1 IDLSRAPRVRAYRA
15 PARALR
21 ARVRRRTGRHRRP
34 GTRQQRGV
42 PALGARRRVGCAPA
56 RDRLPASGGAGRPG
70 GRPHLGGDGAGDHV
84 RAAHRDPAGER
95 SPGARPGALAVVSRE
110 RPHRATPTAR
120 SGAER
125 ALLLLAREH
134 PMPPSPAVPDVARVI
149 QLAVAPVFLLSGVG
163 VTLTVLTSR
172 LSRIVDRARS
182 L

>member
-1 IDLSRAPRVRAYRA
+1 L
-15 PARALR
+15 
-21 ARVRRRTGRHRRP
+21 
-34 GTRQQRGV
+34 
-42 PALGARRRVGCAPA
+42 
-56 RDRLPASGGAGRPG
+56 
-70 GRPHLGGDGAGDHV
+70 
-84 RAAHRDPAGER
+84 
-95 SPGARPGALAVVSRE
+95 PGAVAVGPRE

-120 SGAER
+120 YGADR

-182 L
+182 LEGRLAAASRDEQAGLSRELAMLSRRAQLINRALSLSTTCGLLVCLVVG